1 MFTPTTKHPTR
12 KARQMK
18 TSFRSGKQ
26 LLDAVRSYTDSCA
39 EKNEELKKP
48 IFPNVAGFCRSVGIS
63 VSAFRSLA
71 RRFPDDYLTALAFF
85 EDAAINSGATASL
98 ISLYLKEYDCWGQTE
113 EDEIHCDHD
122 IFSAGA

>member
-1 MFTPTTKHPTR
+1 
-12 KARQMK
+12 MK

-48 IFPNVAGFCRSVGIS
+48 IFPNVGFCRSVGIS

-113 EDEIHCDHD
+113 EDEINCDHD

>member
-1 MFTPTTKHPTR
+1 
-12 KARQMK
+12 
-18 TSFRSGKQ
+18 
-26 LLDAVRSYTDSCA
+26 
-39 EKNEELKKP
+39 
-48 IFPNVAGFCRSVGIS
+48 NVAGFCRSVGIS

-113 EDEIHCDHD
+113 EDEVTCDHD

>member
-1 MFTPTTKHPTR
+1 
-12 KARQMK
+12 MK

-26 LLDAVRSYTDSCA
+26 FLDAVRSYTDSCA

-113 EDEIHCDHD
+113 EDEVTCDHD

>member
-113 EDEIHCDHD
+113 EDEVTCDHD

>member
-1 MFTPTTKHPTR
+1 
-12 KARQMK
+12 MK

-26 LLDAVRSYTDSCA
+26 LIDAVRSYTDSCA

-98 ISLYLKEYDCWGQTE
+98 
-113 EDEIHCDHD
+113 
-122 IFSAGA
+122 

>member
-1 MFTPTTKHPTR
+1 
-12 KARQMK
+12 MK

-39 EKNEELKKP
+39 EKNEE
-48 IFPNVAGFCRSVGIS
+48 
-63 VSAFRSLA
+63 RSLA

-113 EDEIHCDHD
+113 EDEVTCDHD